1 LREGVESA
9 VLTPSLHAHNV
20 RDHEASMRLTQA
32 LWRARPLVFAIVA
45 TIGAAG
51 LVLYF
56 QYRAI
61 SALESQTQ
69 VIVRQ
74 LSEQAAAEIAAELHR
89 ALAGPVLE
97 TLTAVSQPDLRA
109 GRMDLVARE
118 YTKALASFPHVDRF
132 VAWSTGTEVTTPGE
146 VLFFGR
152 DGRFARDAALGRAI
166 FKLARLH
173 APAQHIFVAAE
184 SVGPAKRHQVLLR
197 VFWNDAQRLDYFAV
211 LGFIVDPLTGPARLF
226 EPPRRDRIDAMLTRH
241 AGDPPLRL
249 RVVDERGA
257 VVYGSSDAGPV
268 SARLAFPMLFYPA
281 EEIQARM
288 SGGGATRPWQIEVG
302 SPSVDGAIAGVSQ
315 GYWPT
320 LVSVALM
327 LVALGLTVQAH
338 RRSAE
343 LAAMQTDFV
352 AHVSHQ
358 LKTPLSLLSAAA
370 ETIQMDRVRSPE
382 KLGEYLDTIHAEA
395 GRLSNLVQRVLEF
408 SRMQQDRR
416 YELEHVDL
424 GALIRETVDA
434 FAHGLASQFTFT
446 VDIEGPG
453 PYVHVDPAAI
463 EQALANLLDNAVKYS
478 DTIKEIAVRVRND
491 RHFAVVE
498 IADRGVGVAVADHDR
513 IFDRF
518 YRGSSA
524 RHRPGFGLGL
534 PIVRELVK
542 AHGGRVDMTSVP
554 GAGSTFRISLPLAN
568 PPVVAASPRPVE
580 SPEAVS

>member
-1 LREGVESA
+1 
-9 VLTPSLHAHNV
+9 
-20 RDHEASMRLTQA
+20 MRLTHS

-51 LVLYF
+51 LVLYL
-56 QYRAI
+56 QYGAI
-61 SALESQTQ
+61 NTLESQTE

-109 GRMDLVARE
+109 GRMDLVAQE
-118 YTKALASFPHVDRF
+118 YTKGLAAFRHVDRF
-132 VAWSTGTEVTTPGE
+132 VAWSTGTEVTAPGE

-166 FKLARLH
+166 FKLARMH

-184 SVGPAKRHQVLLR
+184 GVGPAKHHQVLLR
-197 VFWNDAQRLDYFAV
+197 VFWNDAKRLDYFAV
-211 LGFIVDPLTGPARLF
+211 LGFTVDPLTGPAHLF
-226 EPPRRDRIDAMLTRH
+226 EPPRRERLNARLARH
-241 AGDPPLRL
+241 PGDPPLRL
-249 RVVDERGA
+249 RVIDERGK
-257 VVYGSSDAGPV
+257 VVYGSPDAGIV

-288 SGGGATRPWQIEVG
+288 SGGAATRPWQIEVG

-327 LVALGLTVQAH
+327 LVALALTVQAH

-370 ETIQMDRVRSPE
+370 ETLQMDRVRSPE
-382 KLGEYLDTIHAEA
+382 KVGEYLDTIRAETA
-395 GRLSNLVQRVLEF
+395 RLSNLVQRVLEF

-434 FAHGLASQFTFT
+434 FAHGIAGHFTFR

-478 DTIKEIAVRVRND
+478 DTIKEIAIRVRVG
-491 RHFAVVE
+491 RHLAIVE
-498 IADRGVGVAVADHDR
+498 IADRGVGVAAADHNR

-518 YRGSSA
+518 YRASSA
-524 RHRPGFGLGL
+524 LHRPGFGLGL
-534 PIVRELVK
+534 PIVRDLVQ

-554 GAGSTFRISLPLAN
+554 GAGSTFRISLPRAS
-568 PPVVAASPRPVE
+568 PPATAASPRPVE
-580 SPEAVS
+580 SREATS